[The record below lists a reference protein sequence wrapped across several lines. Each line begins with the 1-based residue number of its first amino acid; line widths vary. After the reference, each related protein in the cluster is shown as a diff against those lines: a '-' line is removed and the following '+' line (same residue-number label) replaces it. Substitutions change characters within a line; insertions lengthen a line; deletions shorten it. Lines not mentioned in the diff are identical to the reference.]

1 MSGFDSSP
9 NTFSF
14 HSAFAGIPVV
24 IEYEV
29 EVNEDH
35 RGRDVE
41 IIPTV
46 CVINDK
52 GVDLCE
58 DAGYFHPDQLKTW
71 LVEAEADYKSLGA
84 DDSEPEDYTV
94 PWAASAAEDCWI
106 AQRDHAHYS
115 RAGV

>member
-1 MSGFDSSP
+1 MSGFQFSP
-9 NTFSF
+9 ETLTFNST
-14 HSAFAGIPVV
+14 FAGIPVV
-24 IEYEV
+24 IGYEI

-46 CVINDK
+46 CVIGET

-58 DAGYFHPDQLKTW
+58 DAGLFHPDQLKQW
-71 LVEAEADYKSLGA
+71 LAQAEADYNSLFA
-84 DDSEPEDYTV
+84 DDSEPDDYAD
-94 PWAASAAEDCWI
+94 PWAASAAEDRWI
-106 AQRDHAHYS
+106 AERDHAHYS